1 MIIYII
7 HKTSGLWL
15 SGSSKHILTYFAIR
29 YAWDHLHYSP
39 NDKPLLDKDY
49 ISISHTG
56 SIMAIAY
63 HHQAI
68 GIDIEVPRPI
78 SSKLIKRLHLDPNS
92 PLESWCLKEALIKLM
107 DDKTYLIKPI
117 PSNLYHQGLKVDDC
131 VGQVVSLF
139 PLDQIEMIHLNE
151 SDLI

>member
-1 MIIYII
+1 MIIYIV
-7 HKTSGLWL
+7 HKTSGSWV
-15 SGSSKHILTYFAIR
+15 SGSSKPILAYFAKH

-39 NDKPLLDKDY
+39 NDKPLLDQDF
-49 ISISHTG
+49 ISLSHTG
-56 SIMAIAY
+56 SLLAIAY

-68 GIDIEVPRPI
+68 GIDIEMPRPI
-78 SSKLIKRLHLDPNS
+78 SDRLINRLHLDCNA
-92 PLESWCLKEALIKLM
+92 PLESWCLKEAYIKLM

-117 PSNLYHQGLKVDDC
+117 PSNLYKQDLTIDGC

-139 PLDQIEMIHLNE
+139 PIDPIETIHLKE

>member
-1 MIIYII
+1 
-7 HKTSGLWL
+7 
-15 SGSSKHILTYFAIR
+15 
-29 YAWDHLHYSP
+29 
-39 NDKPLLDKDY
+39 
-49 ISISHTG
+49 
-56 SIMAIAY
+56 MAIAY

-78 SSKLIKRLHLDPNS
+78 SARLIKRLNLDPNS

-117 PSNLYHQGLKVDDC
+117 PSNLYHQVLHIDGY

-139 PLDQIEMIHLNE
+139 PIDQIETIHLNE
-151 SDLI
+151 SDLF